1 VLARSLS
8 RRSGRFVMLE
18 DTIREK
24 ADAWVRSPIKPR
36 VGYYDGLSPE
46 RVLAAMDVIRAAR
59 EFLNVPPG
67 RGVQAYLDALEDT
80 LGAWDAAAWDA
91 SGKEEA

>member
-1 VLARSLS
+1 
-8 RRSGRFVMLE
+8 MLE

-59 EFLNVPPG
+59 AYRDACPSCQRAARAALAALAG
-67 RGVQAYLDALEDT
+67 RDKQED
-80 LGAWDAAAWDA
+80 G
-91 SGKEEA
+91 

>member
-1 VLARSLS
+1 
-8 RRSGRFVMLE
+8 MLE

-59 EFLNVPPG
+59 
-67 RGVQAYLDALEDT
+67 AYRDVSDHVRWIELDDAL
-80 LGAWDAAAWDA
+80 ARWDET
-91 SGKEEA
+91 EERQEG